1 MFENKTVFD
10 KIKSFDVYRK
20 LPKDYLQPTYIGAVC
35 NINKLKNIYS
45 IYNLNYSH
53 VDFIHFRIKGLYKS

>member
-35 NINKLKNIYS
+35 KKKTY
-45 IYNLNYSH
+45 
-53 VDFIHFRIKGLYKS
+53 